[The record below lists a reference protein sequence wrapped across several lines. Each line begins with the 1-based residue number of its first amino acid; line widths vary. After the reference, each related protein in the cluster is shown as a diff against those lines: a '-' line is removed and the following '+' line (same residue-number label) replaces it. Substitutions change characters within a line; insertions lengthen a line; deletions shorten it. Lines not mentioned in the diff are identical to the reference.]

1 MNNKEILLDLI
12 KRSLGDRLAK
22 LEKKNA
28 EEEASLKL
36 IKTSYDGFNKKVDN
50 LIKLRE
56 QKIAKDKLEA
66 EKKLA
71 AKQAEEARKAKQK
84 QGAQKTNRKTNLN
97 TTTHRKI
104 NDKIGDKKHTFI
116 KTKSSSNLTKK
127 PLSKFRGKSMNRLNT
142 TNEGGLSSR
151 NTTMGT
157 NTSRRKILTKKED
170 TTKGPKRN
178 TLGDVKKGI
187 KSSKSMGKLLNKLT
201 LKKASNPK
209 DDKKNDEIEEMKRI
223 LNNIKIQ
230 EKEPKTEDEKK
241 EVEEVKVLEIKNEG
255 EKKDEIKIEHSPP
268 VSPTLMS
275 CYQEGILEKSIIQ
288 FLTEKEQITLY
299 LSNKKLS
306 SLALD
311 ILKKKLSEFNNAFD
325 LYVGQTIDDRINT
338 LEAKYSKEELEAPLK
353 NFELS
358 RGCSKA
364 LGLLDEELYLR
375 VFTTPVQEKILEEIV
390 IVYKLFCQLLKMEDY
405 VQIKDDKVF
414 WEKMTKFILDNK
426 GNKLSDFCVRCVLK
440 FNFDNK
446 NIFKLKELAKD
457 KSEKLKPAYFSKICG
472 TTGLFVF
479 LIKDTLEYC
488 GAIEDKKTQP
498 SRIKSNYLYAK
509 TIFDGINKF
518 INFLE
523 GLGQKKEEPKIE
535 EKKPEENNV
544 TEIKTE
550 ITENETTPTETV
562 NTISDV

>member
-1 MNNKEILLDLI
+1 VE
-12 KRSLGDRLAK
+12 
-22 LEKKNA
+22 
-28 EEEASLKL
+28 
-36 IKTSYDGFNKKVDN
+36 N

-84 QGAQKTNRKTNLN
+84 QATQKTTRKTNLN
-97 TTTHRKI
+97 TTTHKKI
-104 NDKIGDKKHTFI
+104 NDKIGDKKHTFT
-116 KTKSSSNLTKK
+116 KTKSTSNLTKK
-127 PLSKFRGKSMNRLNT
+127 PLSKSRGKSLNRLNT

-157 NTSRRKILTKKED
+157 NTSRKKILNKKED

-178 TLGDVKKGI
+178 TIGAVKKGI
-187 KSSKSMGKLLNKLT
+187 KPSKSMGKLLNKPT
-201 LKKASNPK
+201 LKKASNSG
-209 DDKKNDEIEEMKRI
+209 DDKKHDEIEEMKKM

-230 EKEPKTEDEKK
+230 EKEPKPEAEKK
-241 EVEEVKVLEIKNEG
+241 EVEEVKIVE
-255 EKKDEIKIEHSPP
+255 EKKDEEKKEIKIEQAPQAQ
-268 VSPTLMS
+268 PTLMS
-275 CYQEGILEKSIIQ
+275 CYQKGILEKSIIQ
-288 FLTEKEQITLY
+288 FLTEKEQITLF

-306 SLALD
+306 SLALGV
-311 ILKKKLSEFNNAFD
+311 LKKKLSEFNNAFD
-325 LYVGQTIDDRINT
+325 LYIGQTIDNRIST

-353 NFELS
+353 NFEIS
-358 RGCSKA
+358 RGASKA

-375 VFTTPVQEKILEEIV
+375 VFTAPVPEKTLEEII
-390 IVYKLFCQLLKMEDY
+390 IVYKLFCQLLKMEDF
-405 VQIKDDKVF
+405 VQIKDDKIF
-414 WEKMTKFILDNK
+414 WEKMSKFILDNK

-457 KSEKLKPAYFSKICG
+457 KSEKLKPGYFSKICG
-472 TTGLFVF
+472 TTGLFIF
-479 LIKDTLEYC
+479 LIKDALEYC
-488 GAIEDKKTQP
+488 GAVEDKKTPP

-509 TIFDGINKF
+509 TVFDGINKF

-523 GLGQKKEEPKIE
+523 GFGPKKEEPKIE

-550 ITENETTPTETV
+550 ITEVETTPTETI
-562 NTISDV
+562 NTISAV